1 MRKIYPTFLLLI
13 SCDPNGTFGGTAVGN
28 PTGMDIALAEGK
40 GMSISHA
47 SMSVSSID
55 IDTCDGSWKTVEV
68 AHNVDLLQVT
78 PIMLP
83 GAHVCGVRLIPEG
96 NLGITATDGVHT
108 FQASLQLPLLQISTT
123 NLAQPALI
131 LELGSPAWID
141 AAQIGL
147 NEGDVAVSMGHPLY
161 DGLIAALVSGSALYA
176 DTNENGQID
185 DAERESHAT
194 AQPDNIEDT
203 AGHDTAEEPIDTG
216 DVHDSSDSDTIDSEE
231 SAGDTSGD
239 TSRDTASQT
248 DSGQDSTGD
257 SDTGHDSG
265 TDSQDSSPSDS
276 GDSAARREP
285 QDTGH

>member
-1 MRKIYPTFLLLI
+1 MRKLYPICLLLI

-40 GMSISHA
+40 GMRISHA

-55 IDTCDGSWKTVEV
+55 IDACNGSWQKIEV
-68 AHNVDLLQVT
+68 AQNIDLLQID
-78 PIMLP
+78 PIVLP

-108 FQASLQLPLLQISTT
+108 FQASLQVPLLQISTT

-131 LELGSPAWID
+131 LELGSPAWLD

-147 NEGDVAVSMGHPLY
+147 NEGDVAVSIGHPLY
-161 DGLIAALVSGSALYA
+161 DGLVAAIVSASALYV
-176 DTNENGQID
+176 DSNENGKID

-194 AQPDNIEDT
+194 AQPDNVEDT

-216 DVHDSSDSDTIDSEE
+216 DAHDSVDSGSIDSED
-231 SAGDTSGD
+231 SAGDTS
-239 TSRDTASQT
+239 SQT
-248 DSGQDSTGD
+248 DTGD
-257 SDTGHDSG
+257 SDTGHN
-265 TDSQDSSPSDS
+265 SDS
-276 GDSAARREP
+276 GDSAARRES